1 MSISPTLPLI
11 SDPNRALPELGTGRR
26 SGMSAARARK
36 GLGGLGSPLTHYTPA
51 DFAAD
56 GSANRQA
63 ELFYLQKQIHTQ
75 TPMVIVLEDGERLEG
90 CIEWYDRNSL
100 KVRGRMKG
108 LIYKSAIK
116 YMFKVGEGG

>member
-1 MSISPTLPLI
+1 MSISPTLPSI
-11 SDPNRALPELGTGRR
+11 SDQNRVLPGPGIGRR
-26 SGMSAARARK
+26 TGINAGRLRK
-36 GLGGLGSPLTHYTPA
+36 GLGGVGSPLMHYTQA
-51 DFAAD
+51 DFAVD
-56 GSANRQA
+56 GNANRQA

-90 CIEWYDRNSL
+90 CIEWYDRNSI

-108 LIYKSAIK
+108 LVYKSAIK